1 MTTYAI
7 TGATGNFGQTA
18 VKTLVADVGADKV
31 IALARNAEKAAKVL
45 PANVTV
51 RPGSYDDVA
60 TLITSLKGV
69 DRLLFI
75 SSQPGGTT
83 PRATQH
89 ANVVKAASA
98 AGVQLIAY
106 TSFPHATAAQ
116 APLADDHKTTE
127 ALLKASGLTYT
138 FLRNNWYLE
147 NELSVLKAGAAG
159 NPFVYAAGEGKVG
172 WALEREYAEAAAK
185 VLQLAEPK
193 AVYEFSG
200 PAHTYAE
207 LAQAVQVATGQDFPV
222 QAISAADYQA
232 GLEKNGLPTATAA
245 MITSFQNFIKNGDL
259 AGTTDDLPNILGHSL
274 PSLAES
280 VKEVLAK

>member
-7 TGATGNFGQTA
+7 TGATGHFGQTA
-18 VKTLVADVGADKV
+18 VKALAQDVGARNV

-45 PANVTV
+45 PADIAV
-51 RPGSYDDVA
+51 RPGSYEDVA
-60 TLITSLKGV
+60 TLTTSLQGV

-75 SSQPGGTT
+75 SSQPGG
-83 PRATQH
+83 ATSRPEQH
-89 ANVVKAASA
+89 ANVVNAAKA
-98 AGVQLIAY
+98 AGVKLIAY
-106 TSFPHATAAQ
+106 TSYGHLETAK

-127 ALLKASGLTYT
+127 ALIKASGLTYT

-147 NELSVLKAGAAG
+147 NDLNVLKAGAAG
-159 NPFVYAAGEGKVG
+159 QPFVYAAGDGKAG
-172 WALEREYAEAAAK
+172 WALERDYATAAAK

-207 LAQAVQVATGQDFPV
+207 LAAAVKAATGKDFPV
-222 QAISAADYQA
+222 QSISEEAYQA
-232 GLEKNGLPTATAA
+232 GLEKSGMDSATAS
-245 MITSFQNFIKNGDL
+245 IVTGIQDLIKIGDL

-280 VKEVLAK
+280 IKEVLAK